1 MNNSSSNIKKGTII
15 TYITQFLGI
24 GISFIYVPIML
35 GILGQK
41 EYGLYALVQSLVS
54 YLQMSEMGIGVTAT
68 RYNAKYIALKDE
80 DGQGKINGMF
90 LLLYLGIALFC
101 VIAGLIF
108 YYYIPSV
115 YSDYSSDSIDL
126 IRVLFIL
133 ALANLVIHMVFKLF
147 NAVIIAYEKFI
158 FIKTLSLIQ
167 TVLGPVCMLAVLY
180 MGKRSIGMLTVTTI
194 LSLIFGLIQM
204 FYCFKYLR
212 IKLKFGHFEKG
223 LFYTIFSFT
232 IFVFLNS
239 LSHQLFSNSDKIII
253 SILMSETAIAI
264 YAIVLQ
270 FVTYYYMFS
279 NVISG
284 FYLPRFT
291 KAVSET
297 RMVSKP
303 LMEELI
309 RTARIQV
316 MIAGLIFGGF
326 AAIGKPFIVRWVGV
340 EYESAYILS
349 VIVLATEFIGSS
361 QSMFNSL
368 MQAMNLHKVRA
379 LLGLG
384 CAVIKVVTTVFAV
397 KWFGLIGAALIYL
410 IVYIFRLFVY
420 NVYYKVRVGIDIRVF
435 WSQIMKLFIPLIAV
449 IALFYFVFYTAMSFL
464 PANGYPVI
472 ILYVVLYIVLFGCVC
487 WFILMNDYERNLLI
501 SLIRKTK

>member
-1 MNNSSSNIKKGTII
+1 MMNNSTSNIKKGTII
-15 TYITQFLGI
+15 TYITQILGI

-35 GILGQK
+35 RILGQV

-68 RYNAKYIALKDE
+68 RYNAKYIALNDSV
-80 DGQGKINGMF
+80 GQSKINGMF
-90 LLLYLGIALFC
+90 FSLYIGIALFC
-101 VIAGLIF
+101 ALFGAIF
-108 YYYIPSV
+108 YHYIPAIYV
-115 YSDYSSDSIDL
+115 DYSSDSIDL
-126 IRVLFIL
+126 IKILFIL

-158 FIKTLSLIQ
+158 FMKTLSLIQ

-180 MGKRSIGMLTVTTI
+180 MGKRSIGMLVVTTL
-194 LSLIFGLIQM
+194 LSGIFGIVQM
-204 FYCFKYLR
+204 YYCFKYLR
-212 IKLKFGHFEKG
+212 IKIKVGYFEKG

-232 IFVFLNS
+232 FFVFLNS
-239 LSHQLFSNSDKIII
+239 VAHQLFSNSDKIII
-253 SILMSETAIAI
+253 SIILSETSIAI

-270 FVTYYYMFS
+270 FVTYYYIFS

-297 RMVSKP
+297 RTVSNA
-303 LMEELI
+303 LMGELVS
-309 RTARIQV
+309 TARIQV

-326 AAIGKPFIVRWVGV
+326 AAIGKPFIIRWVGI
-340 EYESAYILS
+340 EYESAYLLS
-349 VIVLATEFIGSS
+349 VIVLATEFVGSS

-397 KWFGLIGAALIYL
+397 KWFGLTGAAWIYL
-410 IVYIFRLFVY
+410 IIYLFRLFVY
-420 NVYYKVRVGIDIRVF
+420 NVYYKVRVGIDVSFF
-435 WSQIMKLFIPLIAV
+435 WTHIMRLVVPLISIIV
-449 IALFYFVFYTAMSFL
+449 LLYFLFHFAMSFV
-464 PANGYPVI
+464 PASGYPIIIVYVI
-472 ILYVVLYIVLFGCVC
+472 IYTAFFGSIC
-487 WFILMNDYERNLLI
+487 WFMLMNDYERRLLI
-501 SLIRKTK
+501 SLIKK